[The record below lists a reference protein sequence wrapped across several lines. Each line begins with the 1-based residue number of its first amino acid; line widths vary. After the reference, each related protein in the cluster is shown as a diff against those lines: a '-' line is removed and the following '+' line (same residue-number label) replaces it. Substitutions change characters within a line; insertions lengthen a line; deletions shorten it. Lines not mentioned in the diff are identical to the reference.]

1 MVFDAMVWGKKICAK
16 WENNTDGSWKYRVRD
31 YILMNDAVSFF
42 SYPTAYFNLLVPRP
56 CSSRRA

>member
-42 SYPTAYFNLLVPRP
+42 
-56 CSSRRA
+56 